1 MSSLIPRLRG
11 TATLAGAGAL
21 AVYVWGL
28 LHLVGAVL
36 EAEDGGTG
44 SAPLPPC
51 RGNEQVA
58 QVIDYSVGYLPL
70 SFDCETTGGGSYT
83 ADVIPAYVNP
93 AAVGLALAAVGC
105 AVSSA
110 YVSELRLRAE
120 AREGG
125 AG

>member
-1 MSSLIPRLRG
+1 MSSLIPSLRG

-51 RGNEQVA
+51 RGNEQAA

-70 SFDCETTGGGSYT
+70 SFDCETTGGGSYS
-83 ADVIPAYVNP
+83 AEAVPAYVNP
-93 AAVGLALAAVGC
+93 AAVGLALASVGC